1 MPANGLSSIT
11 PAPRRFQEMIPLS
24 EPRKARLAF
33 VGCGGFTN
41 ASIFPCF
48 PMVPRAEVVAVCDI
62 IEEKARAASRLFNA
76 CPVYTDMDRMLDE
89 IEVDGV
95 FAIGPAPTQYEVAPR
110 ILKRGI
116 PVYVEKPSA
125 NTSVEA
131 LLMVKVAEDAGTWG
145 QVGFM
150 KRFAPSYQMARAIM
164 HKPEFGQ
171 LNMVNCKFGQ
181 GPYPQIWGIDSAQ
194 RAFLIGQCCH
204 LMDLIRH
211 FGGDVATVQT
221 ICREAPQNP
230 DDRHVSTRISYLT
243 NVTFQSGAIGQ
254 LNLNCMEAKHGFRDL
269 DERLELVSME
279 NIVTVH
285 RMCHVTWRKAD
296 DWDDTLPLTGWYSLE
311 HDARGLGVWT
321 AHRQIGYVGEVE
333 HFALRCLGEVDQGVS
348 GDLMDSVKSLQ
359 IGEAIYE
366 SAHNGGKVVEVKQGA

>member
-1 MPANGLSSIT
+1 
-11 PAPRRFQEMIPLS
+11 MISLS

-41 ASIFPCF
+41 SSIFPCF
-48 PMVPRAEVVAVCDI
+48 PMVPRAEVVAVCDL

-76 CPVYTDMDRMLDE
+76 CPVYTDLDKLLDE
-89 IEVDGV
+89 MEVDGI
-95 FAIGPAPTQYEVAPR
+95 FAIGPAPTQYEVAPQ
-110 ILKRGI
+110 ILQRGI

-125 NTSVEA
+125 NASAEA
-131 LLMVKVAEDAGTWG
+131 LEMVKIAQDAGTWG

-150 KRFAPSYQMARAIM
+150 KRFAPSYQMARAILR
-164 HKPEFGQ
+164 KPEFGQ

-194 RAFLIGQCCH
+194 RAFLIGQCC
-204 LMDLIRH
+204 
-211 FGGDVATVQT
+211 
-221 ICREAPQNP
+221 
-230 DDRHVSTRISYLT
+230 DDQHVSTRISYLT

-285 RMCHVTWRKAD
+285 RMSHVSWRKAE
-296 DWDDTLPLTGWYSLE
+296 DWDDTVPLTGWYSLD

-321 AHRQIGYVGEVE
+321 AHRQIGYG
-333 HFALRCLGEVDQGVS
+333 LGEVDQGVS
-348 GDLMDSVKSLQ
+348 GDLMDSAKSLQ

-366 SAHNGGKVVEVKQGA
+366 SAHHGGKVVEVKQGA

>member
-1 MPANGLSSIT
+1 M
-11 PAPRRFQEMIPLS
+11 S
-24 EPRKARLAF
+24 EQRKARVAF

-41 ASIFPCF
+41 ASIFPCI
-48 PMVPRAEVVAVCDI
+48 PLVPRIEVVAVCDLI
-62 IEEKARAASRLFNA
+62 RSKAEAASRLFNA
-76 CPVYTDMDRMLDE
+76 CPVYEDMDKMLDE
-89 IEVDGV
+89 VEVDGV

-110 ILKRGI
+110 LLKRGL

-125 NTSVEA
+125 NTSKQA
-131 LLMVKVAEDAGTWG
+131 LEMVKVAEDHGTWG

-150 KRFAPSYQMARAIM
+150 KRFAPSYLMAKSIIA
-164 HKPEFGQ
+164 KPEFGQ

-204 LMDLIRH
+204 LCDLIRY
-211 FGGDVATVQT
+211 FGGDVATVQA

-230 DDRHVSTRISYLT
+230 GDPHVSTRIAYLAH
-243 NVTFQSGAIGQ
+243 VTFQSGAIGEV
-254 LNLNCMEAKHGFRDL
+254 NLNCMEARLGFRDL
-269 DERLELVSME
+269 DERLELVSMD

-285 RMCHVTWRKAD
+285 RMCHVTWRKAE
-296 DWDDTLPLTGWYSLE
+296 DWSDAVPQNGWYVLE
-311 HDARGLGVWT
+311 HDARGLGVWSG
-321 AHRQIGYVGEVE
+321 HRQIGYVGEVE
-333 HFALRCLGEVDQGVS
+333 HFALRCLGEVDKGNS

-366 SAHNGGKVVEVKQGA
+366 SAWGGGKVVEVK

>member
-1 MPANGLSSIT
+1 MSG
-11 PAPRRFQEMIPLS
+11 
-24 EPRKARLAF
+24 PRKARLAF

-62 IEEKARAASRLFNA
+62 MEDKARAASRFFNA
-76 CPVYTDMDRMLDE
+76 CPVYTDMNKMLDE

-95 FAIGPAPTQYEVAPR
+95 FAIGPAPQQHAVAPQ
-110 ILKRGI
+110 IMKKGI

-125 NTSVEA
+125 NTSKDA
-131 LLMVKVAEDAGTWG
+131 LEMVKIAEDNGVWG

-150 KRFAPSYQMARAIM
+150 KRFAPAYRMAQNIM
-164 HKPEFGQ
+164 AKPEFGQ
-171 LNMVNCKFGQ
+171 LNMVQCKWGQ
-181 GPYPQIWGIDSAQ
+181 AAYPQIWGIDSAQ

-204 LMDLIRH
+204 LMDLIRY

-230 DDRHVSTRISYLT
+230 EDPHVSTRIAYLT
-243 NVTFQSGAIGQ
+243 NVTFQSGVIGQ
-254 LNLNCMEAKHGFRDL
+254 LNLSCMESGGFRDL
-269 DERLELVSME
+269 DEKLELTSME
-279 NIVTVH
+279 NLVTVH
-285 RMCHVTWRKAD
+285 RVSHVNWRRAE
-296 DWDDTLPLTGWYSLE
+296 DWDDTPTNSGWYSY
-311 HDARGLGVWT
+311 DYDSRGMSVRSSH
-321 AHRQIGYVGEVE
+321 AANGYVGEVE
-333 HFALRCLGEVDQGVS
+333 HFALRCLGEVDKGFS

-366 SAHNGGKVVEVKQGA
+366 SAHNGGKIVEVKQGA